1 MAGVGLNFD
10 FQDNIQAT
18 LTLTVNG
25 SAYSVPGGNITA
37 LDLDIEPWGFEGTVT
52 FFVPAYPQTDALY
65 TPFQA
70 ATAIPIVLTLGPGN
84 MSQQSSVVPMTLN
97 GTVYSRSFEEMMSN
111 VDSGALVQS
120 NPVLYRFYTIKFQDP
135 LKFFWSQ
142 HYPQIL
148 YTNTTYQ
155 SVISAQATSAF
166 TLTYN
171 WSFLTSTQAQVLVN
185 TGINVPDGKPRSF
198 YDFLI
203 WLVDQNNGYFYY
215 NYATPGYV
223 LAATL
228 PTAPTPIACASQY
241 VLSMKVELPAVNYTQ
256 LSVINALSTNPST
269 QQGSNTNAITPL
281 ARDYLT
287 VCITPSLFT
296 NEVTLQKAKFPN
308 PPARAVWRLNA
319 LPSTMLVPG
328 NTVQFQTANSNWS
341 QQSYLSGQTLTVT
354 RIKIRAQ
361 YNEEITGPVLGNNDA
376 TSAAYDLCYEVDGVF
391 PGGTN
396 PLLPEYRA
404 PVYPLQVQ
412 GLVYS
417 TQGASNQNNYM
428 FVQDSATSTNCY
440 QVQIPLW
447 NNQLVYVPYAP
458 MNMNGQFYFPPYK
471 NQQVL
476 VNLWLNS
483 AAIDSYLDWLSYA
496 TLPMSGQGN
505 AIVLGESSTSQT
517 SITHTYTNSV
527 PQLNINRQQAQDTET
542 ISIGEGFILL
552 QTQETSSS

>member
-10 FQDNIQAT
+10 FVDNIQAT

-25 SAYSVPGGNITA
+25 SAYDVPGGNITY
-37 LDLDIEPWGFEGTVT
+37 LDLDVQPWGFEGTVS
-52 FFVPAYPQTDALY
+52 FLVPAYPQTDALY

-70 ATAIPIVLTLGPGN
+70 ASSIPIVLTVGPGN
-84 MSQQSSVVPMTLN
+84 MSQESSVVPMTLN
-97 GTVYSRSFEEMMSN
+97 GTVCSRSFEEVMSN
-111 VDSGALVQS
+111 LDSGSIVQS
-120 NPVLYRFYTIKFQDP
+120 NPVLYRLYTVKFQDP

-155 SVISAQATSAF
+155 TVISAQATSAF
-166 TLTYN
+166 TVTYN
-171 WSFLTSTQAQVLVN
+171 WTFLTSTQAQVLVN

-215 NYATPGYV
+215 NYSTPGY
-223 LAATL
+223 AIAGAL
-228 PTAPTPIACASQY
+228 PTASSPIACASQF
-241 VLSMKVELPAVNYTQ
+241 VLNMKVDLPAVNYTQ

-269 QQGSNTNAITPL
+269 QQGSNSNAITPL
-281 ARDYLT
+281 ATDYLT
-287 VCITPSLFT
+287 VCNTPSLFT

-328 NTVQFQTANSNWS
+328 NTVQFQTSSSNWS

-354 RIKIRAQ
+354 RIKLRAQ
-361 YNEEITGPVLGNNDA
+361 YNEEISGPVLNNNGA
-376 TSAAYDLCYEVDGVF
+376 TGAAYHLDYEVTGVF

-447 NNQLVYVPYAP
+447 NNQQVYVPYAP
-458 MNMNGQFYFPPYK
+458 VNMSGQFYFPPYK

-483 AAIDSYLDWLSYA
+483 ASIDCYLDWLSYA